1 MNSKKIIQKVNQLQ
15 STNSVA
21 ESKNTVTNAKAKTND
36 RVEEYFSSLCDDCL
50 KIALKEYI
58 SRLGKQKW
66 NGEIEGIV
74 DEVISGMEVRSG
86 SN

>member
-1 MNSKKIIQKVNQLQ
+1 V
-15 STNSVA
+15 
-21 ESKNTVTNAKAKTND
+21 EEVTNATKNAKVKTND
-36 RVEEYFSSLCDDCL
+36 KVEEYFSSLCDDCL

-66 NGEIEGIV
+66 NDEIENIV
-74 DEVISGMEVRSG
+74 DEVISGMEARSG